1 MKENRTLLG
10 LLTDNQ
16 NWMARMFNRR
26 ASPLGLTRPQWRVLS
41 GLNGNPGITQTEL
54 SELVAIAR
62 SPLGK
67 IIDKLEAN
75 GWVERR
81 SDSDDR
87 RINRLYITKDVS
99 PLNLSSRRV
108 STELEDELLESFT
121 AKERAELHRLLHK
134 LYLVSR
140 EKTIKKPTAKPKDS
154 AKTGLASK
162 HLRHLRLRSG
172 SPGNSGFLSRLSLQP
187 YSPDNPHNNPKTR
200 IARSKPATSCPR
212 PIRSWFTPWP
222 SRT

>member
-1 MKENRTLLG
+1 MPEERTLLG

-99 PLNLSSRRV
+99 PLNLTSRKVSS
-108 STELEDELLESFT
+108 ELEDELLESFS
-121 AKERAELHRLLHK
+121 AKERAELYRLLNK
-134 LYLVSR
+134 LYKVSR
-140 EKTIKKPTAKPKDS
+140 EKTTEKAAERPAETAHNTAPRGE
-154 AKTGLASK
+154 AKS
-162 HLRHLRLRSG
+162 RRSG
-172 SPGNSGFLSRLSLQP
+172 
-187 YSPDNPHNNPKTR
+187 
-200 IARSKPATSCPR
+200 
-212 PIRSWFTPWP
+212 
-222 SRT
+222 